1 MSNSDDEME
10 EYIEKVKTKFNK
22 GPKNKKPKNSFK
34 FRFDVVNPYVMYLTS
49 FIVIFL
55 ILLIFKP
62 RFVLKETKQGK
73 RLLFSKVFLL
83 TILIYIPVFFF
94 IFLFFQINKK

>member
-10 EYIEKVKTKFNK
+10 EYIEKVKTKFDK
-22 GPKNKKPKNSFK
+22 RSKNKKIKNTFNFSFDI
-34 FRFDVVNPYVMYLTS
+34 FNPYVMYITS

-55 ILLIFKP
+55 TLLIFKP
-62 RFVLKETKQGK
+62 RYILKDLREGK
-73 RLLFSKVFLL
+73 KVIFSKLFLL

-94 IFLFFQINKK
+94 IFLFFQVNKK